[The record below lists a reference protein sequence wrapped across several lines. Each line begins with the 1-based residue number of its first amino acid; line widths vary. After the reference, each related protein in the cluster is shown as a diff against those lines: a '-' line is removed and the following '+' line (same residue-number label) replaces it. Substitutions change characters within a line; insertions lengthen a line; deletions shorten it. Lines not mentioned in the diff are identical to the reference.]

1 MLKNNKCEYRN
12 DEADKINLNKK
23 VNLIDFNKINGMY
36 YIRLILITFLIVL
49 KYFYKR
55 SCLLENIH

>member
-12 DEADKINLNKK
+12 DEADKKNLNKK
-23 VNLIDFNKINGMY
+23 VNFIDFNKINGMY
-36 YIRLILITFLIVL
+36 YIRLILTFLIVL
-49 KYFYKR
+49 KYFNKR

>member
-12 DEADKINLNKK
+12 DEADKKNLNKK

-36 YIRLILITFLIVL
+36 YIRLILTFLIVL
-49 KYFYKR
+49 KYFYKH

>member
-12 DEADKINLNKK
+12 DEADKKNLNKK

-36 YIRLILITFLIVL
+36 YINFNNFFNSFKIFL
-49 KYFYKR
+49 
-55 SCLLENIH
+55 